1 MKKTVSTLA
10 LALLLLNIY
19 AQKNSTQPV
28 NILFVIAD
36 DWSFPHA
43 SFLGDNSVKTPNIDK
58 LSKKG
63 IVFNNSYCAT
73 PSCTPSRASILT
85 GRY

>member
-1 MKKTVSTLA
+1 MKTAFSIFI
-10 LALLLLNIY
+10 LLLIFY
-19 AQKNSTQPV
+19 KGFSQTKEAPV

-36 DWSFPHA
+36 DWSSPHA